1 MDHRRIAEMNI
12 PELYATGRLSPED
25 EEIFE
30 THLLECR
37 ECREQVAWV
46 DDFGSSVRTVAVE
59 ETARVAARA
68 GLLVWLT
75 RRPVLRGALT
85 AALLALAALPAWLL
99 AERSTLQAELAE
111 ARAAAARPAPA
122 PQVATVPEG
131 PDPALLKQDLDRLS
145 EERSRLQAELARE
158 REAHEKT
165 AGQMAALTQPQAN
178 TAVFSLGIV
187 RGATDELKVVLGS
200 RPEFLVLSL
209 DLPAAE
215 YESYRAA
222 LFDARGRKVWQDD
235 GLLPTLSDSLPVLV
249 HSSFLK
255 PGSYRISLEGI
266 ENGRAVPA
274 GSVEFEAVK
283 ED

>member
-1 MDHRRIAEMNI
+1 MDHRRIEEMNI

-37 ECREQVAWV
+37 ECREQVAWAE
-46 DDFGSSVRTVAVE
+46 DFGSGVRTVAVE
-59 ETARVAARA
+59 ETARVAAKA
-68 GLLVWLT
+68 GILVWLT

-111 ARAAAARPAPA
+111 ARAAAARPVPA
-122 PQVATVPEG
+122 PQVAPVPKG

-145 EERSRLQAELARE
+145 EERSRLQAQLARE
-158 REAHEKT
+158 REAHEKI

-178 TAVFSLGIV
+178 TAVFSLGVV
-187 RGATDELKVVLGS
+187 RGATDAQKIELGS
-200 RPEFLVLSL
+200 EPEFLVLSL
-209 DLPAAE
+209 DLPATE
-215 YESYRAA
+215 YESYRAS

-235 GLLPTLSDSLPVLV
+235 GLLPTVSDSLPVLV

-274 GSVEFEAVK
+274 GSVEFQAVK
-283 ED
+283 QD